1 MSGLQAHVDDYLRL
15 RRALGFKLERDGRL
29 LGQLVGYLDAAGATT
44 LTSELAI
51 GWARLPVGVHSN
63 QWAKRLCVARGFAG
77 YLQTIDPTTEIPP
90 PDVFPYR
97 RRRATPY
104 LFSQQDICRL
114 LAEAR
119 RLRHPLRAASYEAL
133 FGLLAVS
140 GMRIGEA
147 IALERSDV
155 DLDTGLITIHKAKGD
170 RGRLVPLHPTAT
182 EALRGYA
189 SVRDRLCPAPRSRA
203 FFLSSA
209 GTAVR
214 ANGLRQTFREIT
226 TRIGVRTQAVHPRIH
241 DLRHR
246 FAVQTLI
253 DWQRSGVNID
263 EHIATLSTYLGHVSP
278 ADTYWY
284 VSAAPELM
292 ALAADRLADKF
303 PGGVQ

>member
-15 RRALGFKLERDGRL
+15 RRALGFKLKEDERV
-29 LGQLVGYLDAAGATT
+29 LGQLVGYLEAAGAETVS
-44 LTSELAI
+44 SELAI
-51 GWARLPVGVHSN
+51 GWARLPVGVHPN
-63 QWAKRLCVARGFAG
+63 HWAKRLRIARGFAA
-77 YLQTIDPTTEIPP
+77 YLQTIDPRTEIPP
-90 PDVFPYR
+90 PDVFPTR
-97 RRRATPY
+97 RQRATPY
-104 LFSQQDICRL
+104 LFSQQDIYRL

-147 IALERSDV
+147 IALGREDV
-155 DLDTGLITIHKAKGD
+155 DLDAGLITIRKAKHD
-170 RGRLVPLHPTAT
+170 RARLVPLHPTAT
-182 EALRGYA
+182 EALRRYA
-189 SVRDRLCPAPRSRA
+189 SERDRLCPTPRSRA

-209 GTAVR
+209 GTTIH
-214 ANGLRQTFREIT
+214 ANCLRLTFREIT

-253 DWQRSGVNID
+253 DWQRSGVNIN

-284 VSAAPELM
+284 MSASPELM
-292 ALAADRLADKF
+292 ALAADRVADRF
-303 PGGVQ
+303 GGVR

>member
-1 MSGLQAHVDDYLRL
+1 MSGLQAHVDEYLRL
-15 RRALGFKLERDGRL
+15 RRALGFKLREDERV
-29 LGQLVGYLDAAGATT
+29 LGQLVGYLEAAGATT
-44 LTSELAI
+44 VTTEQTVN
-51 GWARLPVGVHSN
+51 WARLPVGTHPN
-63 QWAKRLCVARGFAG
+63 HWAKRLRIARGFAA
-77 YLQTIDPTTEIPP
+77 YLQTLDPTAEIPP
-90 PDVFPYR
+90 PDVFPHR
-97 RRRATPY
+97 RQRATPY

-155 DLDTGLITIHKAKGD
+155 DLEAGVITIRKAKGD
-170 RGRLVPLHPTAT
+170 RVRLVPLHPTSA
-182 EALRGYA
+182 EALRRYA
-189 SVRDRLCPAPRSRA
+189 SERDRLCPTPRSRA

-209 GTAVR
+209 GTPVLAV
-214 ANGLRQTFREIT
+214 GLRTVFREIM
-226 TRIGVRTQAVHPRIH
+226 TRIGVRTQAVRPRIH

-253 DWQRSGVNID
+253 DWQRSGVRID
-263 EHIATLSTYLGHVSP
+263 ERIPTLSTYLGHVSP

-284 VSAAPELM
+284 LSASPELM
-292 ALAADRLADKF
+292 ALAAERLDSRF
-303 PGGVQ
+303 GGVR